1 MNRYATAS
9 GVVFA
14 LVAALQL
21 LRLLMGW
28 PLQVADI
35 AIPLWASGCAFVLAA
50 TLALWAYRTAKGA
63 S

>member
-1 MNRYATAS
+1 MNRYAMGS
-9 GVVFA
+9 GAVFA
-14 LVAALQL
+14 LIAALQL

-28 PLQVADI
+28 PVRVADV
-35 AIPLWASGCAFVLAA
+35 AIPLWASGCAFVLAS